1 MKRITTVASVIT
13 FQSSQSNLTFLVSIL
28 VQQCS
33 VASHLQR
40 FQNFLE
46 TQLRTA
52 RFFRVLCMLP
62 SIPARYPRGDVKY
75 HCHVLNI

>member
-33 VASHLQR
+33 VAPHLQR

-52 RFFRVLCMLP
+52 RFFRVLRYPETMYVALNP
-62 SIPARYPRGDVKY
+62 PRYPRGV
-75 HCHVLNI
+75 